1 MLHVPY
7 CLGSLTILVGYM
19 ISAHYGVYEMFTEL
33 VCDCG
38 ERLEGDGYTVVLHCP
53 YSDKD
58 IDVAPDSNPI
68 FCDFDDRPQCAL
80 WV

>member
-1 MLHVPY
+1 
-7 CLGSLTILVGYM
+7 
-19 ISAHYGVYEMFTEL
+19 MFTEL

-38 ERLEGDGYTVVLHCP
+38 EPLEGDGYTVVLHCP

-68 FCDFDDRPQCAL
+68 FCDFDDMP
-80 WV
+80 